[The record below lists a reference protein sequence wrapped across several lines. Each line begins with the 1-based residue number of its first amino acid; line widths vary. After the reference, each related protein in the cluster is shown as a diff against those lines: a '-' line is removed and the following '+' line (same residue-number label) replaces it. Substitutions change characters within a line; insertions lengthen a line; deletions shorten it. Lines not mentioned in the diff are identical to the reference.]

1 MDKIFETLIKNLE
14 KNNMKGY
21 YAKDKAEAF
30 DIAKSLLNDGDVV
43 GVGGSMSL
51 FECGVIDHLRCGK
64 YEFLDRYADNL
75 SRDDINDIYRKSFS
89 ADAYLCSTNAIT
101 ENGDLYNVDGNS
113 NRVACI
119 CYGPK
124 SVIMIVG
131 KNKIVKNI
139 DEAARR
145 VKTVAAPKNC
155 DRLNL
160 DTYCRI
166 KGECVSLGKA
176 DADMC
181 DGCKGDTRICCS
193 YVVSSYQRTKD
204 RIKVILVDEEIG
216 Y

>member
-1 MDKIFETLIKNLE
+1 MNKIFEKVIANLE

-21 YAKDKAEAF
+21 FAKDKNEALE
-30 DIAKSLLNDGDVV
+30 IVKSLLNEGDTV

-51 FECGVIDHLRCGK
+51 FECGVIEHLRCGK
-64 YEFLDRYADNL
+64 YEFLDRYVENI
-75 SRDDINDIYRKSFS
+75 SRDEVNEIYRKSFS
-89 ADAYLCSTNAIT
+89 ADAYLCSSNAIT

-124 SVIMIVG
+124 SVIMVVG

-139 DEAARR
+139 NEAVNR
-145 VKTVAAPKNC
+145 VKTISAPKNC
-155 DRLNL
+155 ERLGL
-160 DTYCRI
+160 ETYCKL
-166 KGECVSLGKA
+166 KGGCISLENA

-181 DGCKGDTRICCS
+181 EGCKGSTRICCS

>member
-1 MDKIFETLIKNLE
+1 MGNIFEKVISNLE
-14 KNNMKGY
+14 KNNIKGY
-21 YAKDKAEAF
+21 FAKDKAEALELV
-30 DIAKSLLNDGDVV
+30 KTLLKDGDTI

-51 FECGVIDHLRCGK
+51 FECGVIDHLRCGR
-64 YEFLDRYADNL
+64 YNFLDRYAEGL

-89 ADAYLCSTNAIT
+89 ADAYLCSSNAIT

-113 NRVACI
+113 NRVAAI
-119 CYGPK
+119 LHGPT

-139 DEAARR
+139 DEAVKR
-145 VKTVAAPKNC
+145 VKTIAAPKNC
-155 DRLNL
+155 ERLNL
-160 DTYCRI
+160 NTYCRL
-166 KGECVSLGKA
+166 KGSCVSLANG
-176 DADMC
+176 DAEMC
-181 DGCKGDTRICCS
+181 DGCKGDTRICCN

>member
-1 MDKIFETLIKNLE
+1 MDAIFEKVISNLE
-14 KNNMKGY
+14 RNNIKGL

-30 DIAKSLLNDGDVV
+30 EIVKTLLKDGDTV

-64 YEFLDRYADNL
+64 YNFLDRYADNL
-75 SRDDINDIYRKSFS
+75 SKDDVNDIYRKSFS
-89 ADAYLCSTNAIT
+89 ADAYLCSSNAIT

-113 NRVACI
+113 NRVAAI
-119 CYGPK
+119 LYGPA

-139 DEAARR
+139 DEAVKR
-145 VKTVAAPKNC
+145 VKTIAAPKNC

-160 DTYCRI
+160 DTYCRL
-166 KGECVSLGKA
+166 KGECMSLLNEN
-176 DADMC
+176 ADMC
-181 DGCKGDTRICCS
+181 EGCKGDTRICCN

>member
-1 MDKIFETLIKNLE
+1 MDKVFEKVISNLE
-14 KNNMKGY
+14 KNNIKGI
-21 YAKDKAEAF
+21 YAKHKKEALQVV
-30 DIAKSLLNDGDVV
+30 KGLLNDGDTV

-51 FECGVIDHLRCGK
+51 FECGVIDHLRCGR
-64 YEFLDRYADNL
+64 YDFLDRYAEGL
-75 SRDDINDIYRKSFS
+75 SREDINDIYRKSFY
-89 ADAYLCSTNAIT
+89 ADAYLCSSNAIT
-101 ENGDLYNVDGNS
+101 QNGDLYNVDGNS

-139 DEAARR
+139 DEAVRR
-145 VKTVAAPKNC
+145 VKTIAAPKNC
-155 DRLNL
+155 DRLNI

-166 KGECVSLGKA
+166 KGECMSLKNA

-181 DGCKGDTRICCS
+181 EGCKGDTRICCS
-193 YVVSSYQRTKD
+193 YVVSSYQRVKD

>member
-21 YAKDKAEAF
+21 YAKDKAEAL
-30 DIAKSLLNDGDVV
+30 DIAKSLLNDGDVI

-64 YEFLDRYADNL
+64 YNFLDRYADNL
-75 SRDDINDIYRKSFS
+75 SRDDVNDIYRKSFS
-89 ADAYLCSTNAIT
+89 ADAYLCSSNAIT

-139 DEAARR
+139 DEAVKR
-145 VKTVAAPKNC
+145 VKTIAAPKNC

-160 DTYCRI
+160 DTYCRV
-166 KGECVSLGKA
+166 KGECMSLLKEN
-176 DADMC
+176 ADMC
-181 DGCKGDTRICCS
+181 EGCKGDTRICCN

>member
-1 MDKIFETLIKNLE
+1 MNKKFEKVIANLE

-21 YAKDKAEAF
+21 FAKDKNVAF
-30 DIAKSLLNDGDVV
+30 EIVKSLLNEGDTV

-64 YEFLDRYADNL
+64 YNFLDRYADNL
-75 SRDDINDIYRKSFS
+75 SRDDVNDIYRKSFS
-89 ADAYLCSTNAIT
+89 ADAYLCSSNAIT

-139 DEAARR
+139 DEAVKR
-145 VKTVAAPKNC
+145 VKTIAAPKNC
-155 DRLNL
+155 ERLGL
-160 DTYCRI
+160 ETYCKL
-166 KGECVSLGKA
+166 KGGCISLENT

-181 DGCKGDTRICCS
+181 EGCKGNTRICCS
-193 YVVSSYQRTKD
+193 YVVSSYQRVKD